1 MECLRTGNTDLS
13 IPGPSR
19 GPSEGPNGSID
30 MDKLKQCLQSMDPM
44 QAARVMHAVQM
55 MQAMEAML
63 KDEDGARA
71 RRRGLPGRS
80 LNGNAGRR
88 GRAVMNRHWLT
99 QRLQFWG
106 DRPALMWRNESWSF
120 AQLCDGCDAWLRQL
134 AQHGVEPGDT
144 LAICGD
150 YSPKLCALLLAAL
163 QNHNIIIPLASATAP
178 RWNRLMELAQVQ
190 FAVQFNSDDSWH
202 LTSFDRP
209 VSHSLLRQLAAREAP
224 GLVLFS
230 SGSTGESKA
239 SVLDFD
245 RLLAKFEV
253 PRPAYRTLVFL
264 LLDHIGGINTLL
276 HGLCHGGT
284 IVTAHERSAGR
295 RMHRDRGA
303 SDPAAAYD
311 TDVPAACLLIADAI
325 RRHDLSSLEIVTY
338 GTEPMP
344 ASTLAAVREALP
356 WVRFKQTYG
365 LSELGI
371 LPTQSRNSGSVWLK
385 LGNAGFEHKIVDGVL
400 WIRSPAAMLGYLN
413 APSPFDADGWFNT
426 QDLVES
432 DGDYI
437 RILGRKSEL
446 INVGGEKVHPTEIEN
461 VLLQLDNV
469 KDVDRARPAESDH
482 RRGRCSR
489 DHPAGAGGS
498 RRAQT
503 ARPPILPGAARA
515 LQNARGHRCGRGGS
529 SRRAFQEIAQSSVN
543 SVHRDRR
550 RIVSCWSVRARRP
563 CHRPERSRW

>member
-1 MECLRTGNTDLS
+1 M
-13 IPGPSR
+13 PGSA
-19 GPSEGPNGSID
+19 N
-30 MDKLKQCLQSMDPM
+30 
-44 QAARVMHAVQM
+44 
-55 MQAMEAML
+55 
-63 KDEDGARA
+63 
-71 RRRGLPGRS
+71 
-80 LNGNAGRR
+80 
-88 GRAVMNRHWLT
+88 
-99 QRLQFWG
+99 
-106 DRPALMWRNESWSF
+106 WRNTGSK
-120 AQLCDGCDAWLRQL
+120 
-134 AQHGVEPGDT
+134 PGDT

-163 QNHNIIIPLASATAP
+163 LNRNIIVPLASATAP

-190 FAVQFNSDDSWH
+190 FAVRFDSDDSWH
-202 LTSFDRP
+202 VTSFERA
-209 VSHSLLRQLAAREAP
+209 VSHPLLRQLEERDAP

-245 RLLAKFEV
+245 RLLAKFEA

-284 IVTAHERSAGR
+284 IVTTRERSPDAVCAAIEA
-295 RMHRDRGA
+295 HRIQLLPTTPTFLRL
-303 SDPAAAYD
+303 
-311 TDVPAACLLIADAI
+311 LLIADAI

-344 ASTLAAVREALP
+344 PSTLAAVREALP

-371 LPTQSRNSGSVWLK
+371 LPTQSRDSGSVWLK

-400 WIRSPAAMLGYLN
+400 WIRSPSAMLGYLN

-426 QDLVES
+426 QDLVER
-432 DGDYI
+432 DGEYI

-469 KDVDRARPAESDH
+469 KDVTVRGQPNPITGEVVAAKITPLVPEDPDALKRRVRQFCHAR
-482 RRGRCSR
+482 
-489 DHPAGAGGS
+489 
-498 RRAQT
+498 
-503 ARPPILPGAARA
+503 ARA
-515 LQNARGHRCGRGGS
+515 LQNARRHRRGRGGS
-529 SRRAFQEIAQSSVN
+529 SRCAFQEIAQANVN
-543 SVHRDRR
+543 SASHRRGR
-550 RIVSCWSVRARRP
+550 RIVSWWSVRTRRP
-563 CHRPERSRW
+563 CHRPERSRWLAGAAAAWEPSSCRGFSTDGMGWRR